1 RCRTIGCRSR
11 VRSEPGH
18 RSDFVTGLTSES
30 RKLRRLRRPSAV
42 AALPQAVPPSLG
54 LLVTPFTG
62 VPPGEPIVPSTPPK
76 HPATPAKPGSS
87 IYDGKRSVCPHRP
100 RAPWRSET
108 QAVLFPDRPGAA
120 DPLSTLH
127 VVRISCRHHRTETA
141 SELNPAM
148 PVREGDGIVHRK
160 GSHNDPCCSHSSSS
174 VASVVQAGG
183 LRSRA
188 SASSA
193 HNLGESRPSSSF
205 PSRSSPADMPAL
217 AVVLHR
223 SLAAAS
229 SAADR
234 MSLGS
239 ELLGRGSCS
248 ADSGKLSCAS
258 QPLSR
263 SAATS
268 CATAAISADS
278 KLPSQILVFF
288 PGSRISDTHFPHF
301 LFLTPRY
308 CTAKSP
314 LISAS
319 CSIADLRTELLS
331 FLTR

>member
-1 RCRTIGCRSR
+1 MSTGLLHSGALCLVLLACHQRLGSHVLMRPFR
-11 VRSEPGH
+11 VRSESGR
-18 RSDFVTGLTSES
+18 RSDFVTGLASES
-30 RKLRRLRRPSAV
+30 RKLRRLRRLGAV
-42 AALPQAVPPSLG
+42 AAPPQAGPPSLG
-54 LLVTPFTG
+54 LLVTPFAG
-62 VPPGEPIVPSTPPK
+62 VPPGEPIGVMTLIKVKPK
-76 HPATPAKPGSS
+76 NPAS
-87 IYDGKRSVCPHRP
+87 SVCT
-100 RAPWRSET
+100 W
-108 QAVLFPDRPGAA
+108 
-120 DPLSTLH
+120 
-127 VVRISCRHHRTETA
+127 I
-141 SELNPAM
+141 
-148 PVREGDGIVHRK
+148 VREGDGIVHRK

-308 CTAKSP
+308 CSAKSP